1 MGRRV
6 SFGRMNPGLSFE
18 RFRDLARSSR
28 LVPVWAE
35 LLFDVD
41 TAVTAYARLVRPPWG
56 FLLESVV
63 GGERWARYSFLGTDP
78 AAAWRLHGGR
88 ATWWTRDG
96 GWQPVD
102 TADPLADLSR
112 RLAAY
117 QPADVPE
124 LPRFWGGAVGYLGYD
139 VVRQLERLPNAPP
152 DGLDIPDAV
161 FMFTDVVLAI
171 DNLLGRANVIAA
183 VPVEPGIGEEELRAR
198 YERGLRKVAAI
209 IHSLR
214 TAPAPPPMELLPEP
228 AADPEFE
235 SSMSRKEFERAV
247 QTVRD
252 YIFAG
257 DAFQVVLSQRLEM
270 SLAGS
275 PFELYRVLR
284 TLNPS
289 PYLYFVELD
298 GVTLV
303 GSSPELLVRVE
314 DGVVTVR
321 PIAGTRPRGA
331 TPEEDA
337 RLAGELA
344 ADEKELAEHRM
355 LVDLGRND
363 VGRVARSGTVRVSEL
378 MAVERYSHVMHIVS
392 RVEGDLREGL
402 TALDALLAGFPA
414 GTLSGAPKVRAMEII
429 DELEPVRRGPYGGAV
444 GYLAYGGRTM
454 DTAIAIRTLLATR
467 GKAYVQAGA
476 GVVADSDPAA
486 EYEET
491 LNKARALLRA
501 GTMIS
506 GADSDG

>member
-1 MGRRV
+1 M
-6 SFGRMNPGLSFE
+6 
-18 RFRDLARSSR
+18 
-28 LVPVWAE
+28 PVWTE

-41 TAVTAYARLVRPPWG
+41 TAVTAYARLARRPYG

-78 AAAWRLHGGR
+78 AGVWRLHGSR
-88 ATWWTRDG
+88 STWWTRDA
-96 GWQPVD
+96 GWQPID
-102 TADPLADLSR
+102 ADDPLADLSR
-112 RLAAY
+112 RLEAY
-117 QPADVPE
+117 RPATVPE

-139 VVRQLERLPNAPP
+139 VVRQLERLPDAPA
-152 DGLDIPDAV
+152 DDLDIPDAV

-171 DNLLGRANVIAA
+171 DNLLGRAMVIAA
-183 VPVEPGIGEEELRAR
+183 VPVEPESGEEALRAR
-198 YERGLRKVAAI
+198 YDHGLRKVADTVNT
-209 IHSLR
+209 LR
-214 TAPAPPPMELLPEP
+214 TAPAPLSMELLREP
-228 AADPEFE
+228 SSDPEFE
-235 SSMSRKEFERAV
+235 STMSREEFERAV
-247 QTVRD
+247 QTIRD

-257 DAFQVVLSQRLEM
+257 DAFQVVLSQRLRM
-270 SLAGS
+270 SLTGS

-284 TLNPS
+284 SLNPS
-289 PYLYFVELD
+289 PYLYYVELD

-337 RLAGELA
+337 RLAAELA

-378 MAVERYSHVMHIVS
+378 MAVEHYSHVMHIVS
-392 RVEGDLREGL
+392 RVEGDLKDGL
-402 TALDALLAGFPA
+402 NALDALLAGFPA

-429 DELEPVRRGPYGGAV
+429 DELEPARRGPYGGAV

-467 GKAYVQAGA
+467 GQAYVQVGA
-476 GVVADSDPAA
+476 GIVADSDPGA
-486 EYEET
+486 EFEET
-491 LNKARALLRA
+491 LNKARALLKA
-501 GTMIS
+501 ATMIP
-506 GADSDG
+506 

>member
-1 MGRRV
+1 MATRV
-6 SFGRMNPGLSFE
+6 TFGRMNPALSFE
-18 RFRDLARSSR
+18 RFRELARDSR
-28 LVPVWAE
+28 LVPVWTE

-41 TAVTAYARLVRPPWG
+41 TAVTAYARLARPPCG

-78 AAAWRLHGGR
+78 AAAWRLSGGR
-88 ATWWTRDG
+88 ADWWTRAG
-96 GWQPVD
+96 GWRPID
-102 TADPLADLSR
+102 TDDPLADLSR
-112 RLAAY
+112 RLEAY
-117 QPADVPE
+117 RPARVPE

-139 VVRQLERLPNAPP
+139 VVRQLERLPDAPP
-152 DGLDIPDAV
+152 DDLDIPDGV
-161 FMFTDVVLAI
+161 FMFTDVLLAI
-171 DNLLGRANVIAA
+171 DNLLGRAMVIAA
-183 VPVEPGIGEEELRAR
+183 VPVESGSGERELRAC
-198 YERGLRKVAAI
+198 YDRGLRKVAAT

-214 TAPAPPPMELLPEP
+214 TAPAPAPLELLPEP
-228 AADPEFE
+228 ASDPDFE
-235 SSMSRKEFERAV
+235 STMSREEFERAV
-247 QTVRD
+247 EVVRD

-257 DAFQVVLSQRLEM
+257 DAFQVVLSQRLRT

-289 PYLYFVELD
+289 PYLYFIEMD

-321 PIAGTRPRGA
+321 PIAGTRPRGD

-337 RLAGELA
+337 RLAAELA

-363 VGRVARSGTVRVSEL
+363 VGRVARPGTVRVSEL
-378 MAVERYSHVMHIVS
+378 MAIERYSHVMHIVS

-402 TALDALLAGFPA
+402 NALDALLAGFPA

-444 GYLAYGGRTM
+444 GYLAYGGRTA
-454 DTAIAIRTLLATR
+454 DTAIAIRTLLATQ

-476 GVVADSDPAA
+476 GIVADSDSGA

-491 LNKARALLRA
+491 LNKARALLKA
-501 GTMIS
+501 AKMIPPHP
-506 GADSDG
+506 

>member
-1 MGRRV
+1 
-6 SFGRMNPGLSFE
+6 MNPALSFE
-18 RFRDLARSSR
+18 RFRELARDSR
-28 LVPVWAE
+28 LVPVWTE

-41 TAVTAYARLVRPPWG
+41 TAVTAYARLARAPYG

-78 AAAWRLHGGR
+78 AAVWRLRGDQ

-96 GWQPVD
+96 GWGPVEA
-102 TADPLADLSR
+102 ADPLADLSR
-112 RLAAY
+112 RLEAY
-117 QPADVPE
+117 RPASVPE

-139 VVRQLERLPNAPP
+139 VVRQLERLPGGPP
-152 DGLDIPDAV
+152 DDLGIPDAV

-171 DNLLGRANVIAA
+171 DNLLGRAMVIAA
-183 VPVEPGIGEEELRAR
+183 VPVEPGRGEAALRAC
-198 YERGLRKVAAI
+198 YERGLEKVASTVRTL
-209 IHSLR
+209 H

-228 AADPEFE
+228 ASDPAFE
-235 SSMSRKEFERAV
+235 STMSREGFEDAVRAI
-247 QTVRD
+247 RD

-257 DAFQVVLSQRLEM
+257 DAFQVVLSQRLRM

-275 PFELYRVLR
+275 PFEMYRVLR
-284 TLNPS
+284 SLNPS

-337 RLAGELA
+337 RLAAELA

-363 VGRVARSGTVRVSEL
+363 VGRVARAGTVRVSEL

-392 RVEGDLREGL
+392 RVEGDLKDGL

-444 GYLAYGGRTM
+444 GYLAYGGKTM
-454 DTAIAIRTLLATR
+454 DTAIAIRTLLAAR
-467 GKAYVQAGA
+467 GQAHVQAGA
-476 GVVADSDPAA
+476 GIVADSDPAA

-501 GTMIS
+501 ATMIPPA
-506 GADSDG
+506 GPDSTG